1 MQKLYWKGISNDDR
15 IKAISEIT
23 NRIHSH
29 GTILNFQK
37 FSDVILSL
45 VVEIEAHRINSLY
58 ERLGEILTLEGNIA
72 SHSVFTGIY
81 ILFIHITFSKSTGD
95 LEIEIPNIPE

>member
-1 MQKLYWKGISNDDR
+1 MQKIFWKGISHDTR

-23 NRIHSH
+23 AVIARH

-45 VVEIEAHRINSLY
+45 VIEIESGRLKSLHNC
-58 ERLGEILTLEGNIA
+58 LSQIVLLEGNDNCNSI
-72 SHSVFTGIY
+72 SPNDTCLFLQVTFTQG
-81 ILFIHITFSKSTGD
+81 TGD
-95 LEIEIPNIPE
+95 LEIEVPRTE

>member
-23 NRIHSH
+23 DIINAH

-37 FSDVILSL
+37 FSDVILGL
-45 VVEIEAHRINSLY
+45 VIETENTKVNSLKAC
-58 ERLGEILTLEGNIA
+58 LGKILALEGNDPQD
-72 SHSVFTGIY
+72 SLFPDSY
-81 ILFIHITFSKSTGD
+81 ILFFHVTFSKGTGD
-95 LEIEIPNIPE
+95 METEVPNIPK